1 MKQKNLLM
9 PNGCQRAGW
18 WMLILIPAI
27 LACYYVL
34 YTFFR
39 GSALFAL
46 VNNNS
51 RYMTMTLGIVAVVS
65 LFLICLS
72 KEKTEDEM
80 ISALRMRTVT
90 IIAYILFFSIL
101 VYLLY
106 CSLDAGFRFGHSWG
120 TIFFLLQALTWPLFF
135 APVLYIAIFKAMLW
149 HSKKDERQ

>member
-18 WMLILIPAI
+18 WMLILIPVI
-27 LACYYVL
+27 LGCYYVL
-34 YTFFR
+34 YAFFR
-39 GSALFAL
+39 ESALFAL

-80 ISALRMRTVT
+80 ISALRMRAVA
-90 IIAYILFFSIL
+90 IIAYILFFAIL
-101 VYLLY
+101 IYMLY
-106 CSLDAGFRFGHSWG
+106 GSLDAGLRFGQSWG
-120 TIFFLLQALTWPLFF
+120 AVVFWMQALTWPLFF
-135 APVLYIAIFKAMLW
+135 APVLYIAVFKAMLW

>member
-1 MKQKNLLM
+1 M

-39 GSALFAL
+39 ESALFAL

-101 VYLLY
+101 NPLS
-106 CSLDAGFRFGHSWG
+106 CSDGFMLGNIHCLPKCQVK
-120 TIFFLLQALTWPLFF
+120 IFFSARTNLPFY
-135 APVLYIAIFKAMLW
+135 P
-149 HSKKDERQ
+149 R